1 MATQCLGSQNRTFSF
16 VDQGNARRWG
26 LWFLLCIHWVPQWVG
41 EAAGQNLDNV
51 RFMPMGGMRG
61 GTVSIELPGKYEKW
75 PVEFWAEPG
84 QIRWAATEVP
94 GKITASIPADAKLGV
109 HWVRLISPDGV
120 SALQRFIVGEEP
132 EVLEVEP
139 NDGYGQAQVIEALP
153 VCINGVLSKSGD
165 VDHYRVALMPGQV
178 LRATLDAHRILGS
191 PMDGCLE
198 LVDESGNVLAQNLDA
213 LGLDPRIEYRV
224 ERQGMYSLRV
234 YAFPEAPDS
243 TIGYAGGEKYQYR
256 LRCAVDGKDD
266 LLEGFAEGAV
276 AIEEPSGRGDPWQG
290 VNSGGSEFAFWGS
303 FEAAR
308 DEDFLQWE
316 TKEPAFWRVTAKG
329 LSLGSLVEP
338 VVEILDGDGKV
349 LGKQGESGEI
359 NDPSLVGQMKQPGV
373 YRVGVRD
380 LHGRFGPQYRYRLEL
395 VREHAVVRG
404 TVASDAFI
412 GKTDKPLEI
421 EVSLERM
428 HGCAEEATVRLVGLP
443 ATLVSEPVVS
453 KMKEDSEKKVVLK
466 VAFSGADAAAGAMQW
481 SGPVGIEIQTT
492 GREEKE
498 SVRSATTKQPWL
510 WIRLAP

>member
-1 MATQCLGSQNRTFSF
+1 M
-16 VDQGNARRWG
+16 
-26 LWFLLCIHWVPQWVG
+26 
-41 EAAGQNLDNV
+41 
-51 RFMPMGGMRG
+51 
-61 GTVSIELPGKYEKW
+61 
-75 PVEFWAEPG
+75 
-84 QIRWAATEVP
+84 
-94 GKITASIPADAKLGV
+94 
-109 HWVRLISPDGV
+109 
-120 SALQRFIVGEEP
+120 
-132 EVLEVEP
+132 
-139 NDGYGQAQVIEALP
+139 
-153 VCINGVLSKSGD
+153 
-165 VDHYRVALMPGQV
+165 
-178 LRATLDAHRILGS
+178 
-191 PMDGCLE
+191 
-198 LVDESGNVLAQNLDA
+198 
-213 LGLDPRIEYRV
+213 
-224 ERQGMYSLRV
+224 
-234 YAFPEAPDS
+234 
-243 TIGYAGGEKYQYR
+243 
-256 LRCAVDGKDD
+256 
-266 LLEGFAEGAV
+266 
-276 AIEEPSGRGDPWQG
+276 
-290 VNSGGSEFAFWGS
+290 NSGGSEFAFWGS

-329 LSLGSLVEP
+329 LSLGSSVEP
-338 VVEILDGDGKV
+338 VVEILDGEGKV

-359 NDPSLVGQMKQPGV
+359 NDPRLVGQMKQPGV

-466 VAFSGADAAAGAMQW
+466 VAVSGADAAAGAIQW